1 MAPDNNNETTIKIK
15 NIDGTWVTLGS
26 VLNDFKVEINPI
38 EYDRY
43 YLGIWDNDD
52 ACDSLTYVIEDT
64 KMTQKERNDTMNI
77 LEYYER
83 VKRER
88 IEKTFENIIEE
99 DYKKLEVVD
108 EYNTLI
114 NEFNINMEQLAA
126 KYNTK
131 DETILIPTPYEND
144 YAYELAGTLR
154 DDIRKKYSY
163 DYERDMTNLHNFVEE
178 VRAVLSISDDKDY
191 QIEVLKNYEIL
202 DKKGKLNI

>member
-131 DETILIPTPYEND
+131 DETVLIPTPYEND
-144 YAYELAGTLR
+144 YAYELVGTLR
-154 DDIRKKYSY
+154 DDIRKKYTY
-163 DYERDMTNLHNFVEE
+163 DYERDMMNLHNFVEE
-178 VRAVLSISDDKDY
+178 IRAVLSISDDKDY